1 MLRAS
6 DLKNILHEILIK
18 TYLFSIN
25 ITGVICDGAATNRS
39 LMTQLFNKKLHINDA
54 IPTIMEHPVKGTDI
68 VAISDP
74 PHAIKKLLNSCASKN
89 HRIIKTFHFDSDD
102 KDHELEISLNEMYN
116 LFLLFQKD
124 GTLQR
129 FKDFKPKDF
138 FPNALT
144 QMHVGRSHRCLG
156 SPMLDMIDTAIEFSN
171 EYHSEVNK
179 PENEKD
185 IAKIDALQKWKGLN
199 EELQCMKEVV
209 GWTSSIIDILNDRSF
224 KLSNNPNCP
233 ESVRRIKLLR
243 DALIWFIDWRDRAII
258 DSKSRDLMEQYSIFF
273 TKNST
278 DDLIQVLQG
287 TLNLL
292 EINTKEI
299 TLLDGST
306 YWSYILLKGVSQD
319 RLANH
324 FIRIRSISVIRL
336 HQR

>member
-1 MLRAS
+1 
-6 DLKNILHEILIK
+6 
-18 TYLFSIN
+18 
-25 ITGVICDGAATNRS
+25 
-39 LMTQLFNKKLHINDA
+39 
-54 IPTIMEHPVKGTDI
+54 
-68 VAISDP
+68 
-74 PHAIKKLLNSCASKN
+74 
-89 HRIIKTFHFDSDD
+89 
-102 KDHELEISLNEMYN
+102 MYN

-129 FKDFKPKDF
+129 FKDFKPRDF

-144 QMHVGRSHRCLG
+144 QMHVGRSYRCLG

-243 DALIWFIDWRDRAII
+243 DA
-258 DSKSRDLMEQYSIFF
+258 
-273 TKNST
+273 
-278 DDLIQVLQG
+278 
-287 TLNLL
+287 
-292 EINTKEI
+292 
-299 TLLDGST
+299 
-306 YWSYILLKGVSQD
+306 
-319 RLANH
+319 
-324 FIRIRSISVIRL
+324 
-336 HQR
+336 